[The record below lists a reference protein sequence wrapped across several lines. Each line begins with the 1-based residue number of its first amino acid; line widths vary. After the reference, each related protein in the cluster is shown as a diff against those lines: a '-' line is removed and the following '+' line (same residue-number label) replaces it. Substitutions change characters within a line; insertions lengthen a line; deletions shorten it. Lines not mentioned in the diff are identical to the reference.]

1 MATRSPVSFIGGLFD
16 SNEGEL
22 RKLRKIAARINE
34 LEPEIQRKTDEELAQ
49 STLRFRDRLAKGE
62 SLDDILTEVFA
73 SVREAA
79 KRTLK
84 QRHFDVQLMGGL
96 ALHKGHI
103 AEMRTGEGKT
113 LVASLALYANALEG
127 KGAHLVT
134 TNDYLAKTGAGWMA
148 PIYQALG
155 ATVAYIAHEKSAIY
169 DPAVELD
176 AVDPRHRHWRDVSR
190 RQAYEA
196 DITYGQNS
204 EFGFDYLRD
213 NMAMD
218 LNDQVQQRGLHYAI
232 VDEADSILIDEARTP
247 LIISSPAE
255 DATETYYTFA
265 RVAAQLQPD
274 TDYVIE
280 EKQHAVTLTEE
291 GISRAEK
298 LLRVKNMYE
307 GDVTAVHYLD
317 NAVRARALYRK
328 DKEYVVKDGEV
339 IIVDE
344 FTGRLMPGRRWSD
357 GLHQAVEAKEGLKIQ
372 RETRTFATI
381 TIQNYFRMYTKL
393 AGMTGTA
400 ATEAEELF
408 KVYKL
413 EVTQIPT
420 NKPMV
425 RKDNP
430 DLVYKTEQGKWDAVV
445 AEVKERNEAGQPV
458 LIGTTSV
465 EKSERLSDQLR
476 RHGIKHEVLNA
487 KNHEREA
494 LIIADAGQRSA
505 VTLSTNMAG
514 RGVDI
519 LLGEGITDLG
529 GLHIIGTERHE
540 ARRIDNQLR
549 GRSGRQGD
557 PGSSRFFSSL
567 EDDLIRIFAS
577 ERVAGLMARLGFDD
591 STPIES
597 GMVTGAITQAQVKV
611 EGRNFDIRKRALEF
625 DDVLNNQRTVIYG
638 QRRLILEKGDVRETV
653 LEFLRQEAD
662 GLVDTAAATP
672 DPEDWDR
679 EKLAAGLGAM
689 LNRPDLVATSFGELR
704 NQNELRDRVAEIV
717 EETYEAREKELGEE
731 LTRAVERWVL
741 LRTIDTHWIEHLTA
755 MEELREGIYLLIYGQ
770 RRLILEKGDV
780 RETVLEFLRQEADG
794 LVDTAAATPDPEDWD
809 REKLAAG
816 LGAMLNR
823 PDLVAT
829 SFGELRNQN
838 ELRDRVAE
846 IVEETYEAR
855 EKELGEEL
863 TRAVE
868 RWVLLRTIDTHW
880 IEHLTAMEE
889 LREGIYLRGYG
900 QQDPLV
906 AYKREAHGFF
916 EEMEARIASGVAQ
929 TILRVTVRT
938 AEQAEQEEKT
948 QTTKTGRTR
957 DASAFRL

>member
-1 MATRSPVSFIGGLFD
+1 MGFIGGLFD

-22 RKLRKIAARINE
+22 RKLRKIAVRVNQ
-34 LEPEIQRKTDEELAQ
+34 LEPDVQKKSDAELAE
-49 STLRFRDRLAKGE
+49 STARFRERLAKGE
-62 SLDDILTEVFA
+62 TLDDMLPEVFA

-79 KRTLK
+79 KRTLG

-127 KGAHLVT
+127 KGAHLIT

-148 PIYQALG
+148 PIYHALG
-155 ATVAYIAHEKSAIY
+155 ATVAYVAHEKSAVY

-176 AVDPRHRHWRDVSR
+176 AVDPRHRHWREVTR
-190 RQAYEA
+190 KEAYAA

-218 LNDQVQQRGLHYAI
+218 LNDQVQQRGLFYGI

-255 DATETYYTFA
+255 DASETYYTFA

-274 TDYVIE
+274 TDYVLE
-280 EKQHAVTLTEE
+280 EKYHAVVLTEE
-291 GISRAEK
+291 GIARAEK
-298 LLRVKNMYE
+298 LLHVKNLYE

-317 NAVRARALYRK
+317 NAVKARAIYHK

-339 IIVDE
+339 VIVDE

-381 TIQNYFRMYTKL
+381 TIQNYFRMYKKL

-425 RKDNP
+425 RKDNA

-445 AEVKERNEAGQPV
+445 AEVKERNDAGQPV

-465 EKSERLSDQLR
+465 EKSERLSDELR

-494 LIIADAGQRSA
+494 LIIADAGQRGA

-519 LLGEGITDLG
+519 LLGSGITDLG
-529 GLHIIGTERHE
+529 GLHVVGTERHE

-591 STPIES
+591 ATPIES
-597 GMVTGAITQAQVKV
+597 GMVTGAITQAQIKV

-625 DDVLNNQRTVIYG
+625 DDVLNNQRNVIYG

-662 GLVDTAAATP
+662 GLVDTAAPTP

-679 EKLAAGLGAM
+679 EKLAAALGPM
-689 LNRPDLVATSFGELR
+689 LNRSDFTASSFGELR
-704 NQNELRDRVAEIV
+704 NVNELRDRVAELV
-717 EETYEAREKELGEE
+717 EETYEAREK
-731 LTRAVERWVL
+731 
-741 LRTIDTHWIEHLTA
+741 D
-755 MEELREGIYLLIYGQ
+755 
-770 RRLILEKGDV
+770 
-780 RETVLEFLRQEADG
+780 
-794 LVDTAAATPDPEDWD
+794 
-809 REKLAAG
+809 
-816 LGAMLNR
+816 
-823 PDLVAT
+823 
-829 SFGELRNQN
+829 
-838 ELRDRVAE
+838 
-846 IVEETYEAR
+846 
-855 EKELGEEL
+855 LGEEL

-916 EEMEARIASGVAQ
+916 EDMETRIASGVAQ

-938 AEQAEQEEKT
+938 AAQAEEEEKAHEGHT
-948 QTTKTGRTR
+948 HTGASSTTATTRSSGNGKPSSKSAPSKLPGRNEPCWCG
-957 DASAFRL
+957 SGKKFKKCHGK

>member
-1 MATRSPVSFIGGLFD
+1 VSWLFD

-22 RKLRKIAARINE
+22 RKLRKVVVRVNQ
-34 LEPEIQRKTDEELAQ
+34 LEPDLEKRSDPELVE
-49 STLRFRDRLAKGE
+49 STARFRERLAKGE
-62 SLDDILTEVFA
+62 ALDDLLPEVFA
-73 SVREAA
+73 AVREAA

-84 QRHFDVQLMGGL
+84 QRHFDVQLMGGM
-96 ALHKGHI
+96 ALHKGHV
-103 AEMRTGEGKT
+103 AEMKTGEGKT

-134 TNDYLAKTGAGWMA
+134 TNDYLAKTGAGWMG
-148 PIYQALG
+148 PIYHALG
-155 ATVAYIAHEKSAIY
+155 ASVAYIAHDKSAIY
-169 DPAVELD
+169 DPTVELE
-176 AVDPRHRHWRDVSR
+176 AVDWRHRHWRDVTR
-190 RQAYEA
+190 REAYLA

-213 NMAMD
+213 NMVMD
-218 LNDQVQQRGLHYAI
+218 LTDQVQRGLFYGI

-255 DATETYYTFA
+255 DASETYYTFA
-265 RVAAQLQPD
+265 RVAGQLHPE
-274 TDYVIE
+274 TDYVVE
-280 EKQHAVTLTEE
+280 EKHHAVSLTEE
-291 GISRAEK
+291 GIARAEK
-298 LLRVKNMYE
+298 MLRVRNLYE
-307 GDVTAVHYLD
+307 GDVQAVHYLD
-317 NAVRARALYRK
+317 NAVKARALYHR

-339 IIVDE
+339 VIVDE

-381 TIQNYFRMYTKL
+381 TIQNYFRMYKKL

-420 NKPMV
+420 NQPMV
-425 RKDNP
+425 RLDNP
-430 DLVYKTEQGKWDAVV
+430 DLVYRTEQGKWDAVV

-465 EKSERLSDQLR
+465 DKSERLSGELK

-494 LIIADAGQRSA
+494 LIIAQAGQPGS

-519 LLGEGITDLG
+519 LLGDGVVELG
-529 GLHIIGTERHE
+529 GLHVIGTERHE

-557 PGSSRFFSSL
+557 PGSSRFYSSL

-577 ERVAGLMARLGFDD
+577 ERVAGLMTRLGFDD
-591 STPIES
+591 ATPIES

-625 DDVLNNQRTVIYG
+625 DDVLNNQRNVIYD
-638 QRRLILEKGDVRETV
+638 QRRKILEKGNVRETI
-653 LEFLRQEAD
+653 LEFLQQEAA
-662 GLVDTAAATP
+662 GFVDAEAASP
-672 DPEDWDR
+672 DPEEWDL
-679 EKLAAGLGAM
+679 EKLVAAIGPM
-689 LNRPDLVATSFGELR
+689 VNRPDLTAASFSEVR
-704 NQNELRDRVAEIV
+704 NQDELRDAVAEIIDQ
-717 EETYEAREKELGEE
+717 TYEAREKELGEE
-731 LTRAVERWVL
+731 L
-741 LRTIDTHWIEHLTA
+741 
-755 MEELREGIYLLIYGQ
+755 
-770 RRLILEKGDV
+770 
-780 RETVLEFLRQEADG
+780 
-794 LVDTAAATPDPEDWD
+794 
-809 REKLAAG
+809 
-816 LGAMLNR
+816 
-823 PDLVAT
+823 
-829 SFGELRNQN
+829 S
-838 ELRDRVAE
+838 RV
-846 IVEETYEAR
+846 
-855 EKELGEEL
+855 
-863 TRAVE
+863 VE

-938 AEQAEQEEKT
+938 AEQAEQAEQTPRT
-948 QTTKTGRTR
+948 QTHAGGPEQRAGGNGRPSTSQGPGTKLGRNDPCWCGSGKKFKKCHGR
-957 DASAFRL
+957 